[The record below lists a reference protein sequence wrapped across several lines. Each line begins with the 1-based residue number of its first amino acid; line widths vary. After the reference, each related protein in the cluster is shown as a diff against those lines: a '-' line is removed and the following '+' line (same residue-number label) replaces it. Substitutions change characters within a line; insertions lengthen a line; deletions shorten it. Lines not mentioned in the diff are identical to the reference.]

1 MPEVAKVAE
10 AAEPASAY
18 RLSAPNS
25 PKSPRVCRDVIAALL
40 HANDLHDLA
49 DTAKL
54 LVSEA
59 VTNVNQ
65 HTDTQLIHIDTL
77 VRDRIATIAVRDG
90 SPERHPYP
98 RDAAPDEEG
107 GRGLFLMRELAYAW
121 GVTWENGLH
130 PTGKH
135 IWFELREP
143 LTEQTP

>member
-1 MPEVAKVAE
+1 MPEVAEVAE
-10 AAEPASAY
+10 PPYAY

-25 PKSPRVCRDVIAALL
+25 PKSPRVCRDAIAALL
-40 HANDLHDLA
+40 QANDLHDLA

-65 HTDTQLIHIDTL
+65 HTDTRLIHIDTL

-107 GRGLFLMRELAYAW
+107 GRGLFLMQKLAYAW
-121 GVTWENGLH
+121 GVTWENGLR

-143 LTEQTP
+143 LTE

>member
-1 MPEVAKVAE
+1 MPEVAAVT
-10 AAEPASAY
+10 EPPYAY

-25 PKSPRVCRDVIAALL
+25 PKSPRVCRDAIAALL
-40 HANDLHDLA
+40 QANDLHGLA

-65 HTDTQLIHIDTL
+65 HTNTQLIHIDTL

-90 SPERHPYP
+90 SPDRHPYP
-98 RDAAPDEEG
+98 RDATPDEEG
-107 GRGLFLMRELAYAW
+107 GRGLFLMQELAYAW
-121 GVTWENGLH
+121 GVTWEYGLR
-130 PTGKH
+130 PTSKH

-143 LTEQTP
+143 AAE